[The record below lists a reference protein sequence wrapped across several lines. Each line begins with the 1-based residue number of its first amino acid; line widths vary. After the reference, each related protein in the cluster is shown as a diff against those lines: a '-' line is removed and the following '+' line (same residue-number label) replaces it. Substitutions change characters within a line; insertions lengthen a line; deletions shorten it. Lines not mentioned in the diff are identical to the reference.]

1 MMYTKRMPV
10 HKHFGIH
17 VHALEIKA
25 VELLHVFCSNVQI
38 ATVPALS
45 GRAVSTVISRR
56 LIHSRH
62 TLDAPVMR
70 KIDHTPL
77 RIIIRGFCK
86 GFLPLAFALEKSP
99 SGIHQGLSF
108 TSRAVSTI
116 QEQGTYQRHKE

>member
-1 MMYTKRMPV
+1 MMHTQRMAV

-86 GFLPLAFALEKSP
+86 GFLTLSLEESP

-108 TSRAVSTI
+108 MSRAVSTI